1 MKDIKPRGLCPSL
14 YLYQRLK
21 EDSPLPR
28 GSMTASK
35 VSGSKRMGKVR
46 VGGDCLSRGK
56 AWPVCISLKER
67 GSTNSQYMCS

>member
-21 EDSPLPR
+21 EDSPTPR

-35 VSGSKRMGKVR
+35 ASGPKRMGKVR
-46 VGGDCLSRGK
+46 VGETVFPEVKLGLS
-56 AWPVCISLKER
+56 AFH
-67 GSTNSQYMCS
+67 

>member
-21 EDSPLPR
+21 EDSPPLR

-35 VSGSKRMGKVR
+35 ASGPKRMGEVR
-46 VGGDCLSRGK
+46 VGRDCLSRSK
-56 AWPVCISLKER
+56 AWPVCILLKE
-67 GSTNSQYMCS
+67 GDGTNSQYMRC